1 VEDELVQIRFPWSR
15 SDRRLARLVARPLQS
30 FLQAEASSGVLL
42 VIAAVAALVW
52 ANSPW
57 SASYDTFWGTELT
70 LRLGP
75 WSVSEDLRHWVNDG
89 LMALFFY
96 VVGLEIKRELL
107 TGELRDRRAAALP
120 VLAAVGGMVVP
131 AAIFLLVNT
140 DPATERG
147 WGIPMATDI
156 AFAVGV
162 VAVLGR
168 RVPSSLRLFLLSL
181 AIVDDIGAIVVI
193 AVVYSGDISTT
204 ALAVAAGLVVA
215 ILALRRLEVRFVP
228 VYVALGLGVWLATY
242 LSGVHATI
250 AGVVLGF
257 LTPAR
262 PFQRPAAVSR
272 EAERVADQTQDDPDP
287 PDADAHLWLHLA
299 GLSREVV
306 SPLARAEATLHPW
319 TGNLVV
325 PVFALA
331 NAGVVISADSVAAAV
346 GSGLSWAV
354 FLGLVVGKPLG
365 VAGAA
370 WLGTRTRLA
379 RLPDGVAWRHLV
391 GAAVVAGIGFTVS
404 LFVAGLAFDDPELQ
418 DQATL
423 AVLAASVV
431 AGVSGALALFRAGRS
446 REQAGPVDR

>member
-1 VEDELVQIRFPWSR
+1 
-15 SDRRLARLVARPLQS
+15 
-30 FLQAEASSGVLL
+30 
-42 VIAAVAALVW
+42 
-52 ANSPW
+52 
-57 SASYDTFWGTELT
+57 
-70 LRLGP
+70 
-75 WSVSEDLRHWVNDG
+75 
-89 LMALFFY
+89 
-96 VVGLEIKRELL
+96 
-107 TGELRDRRAAALP
+107 
-120 VLAAVGGMVVP
+120 MVVP

-162 VAVLGR
+162 IAVLGR
-168 RVPSSLRLFLLSL
+168 MVPAGLRLFLLSL

-193 AVVYSGDISTT
+193 AVVYTADISTT
-204 ALAVAAGLVVA
+204 ALAVAGGLVIA
-215 ILALRRLEVRFVP
+215 MLALRRLDVRFVP
-228 VYVALGLGVWLATY
+228 LYVVLAVGFWLATY

-262 PFQRPAAVSR
+262 PFQRAAAVSR
-272 EAERVADQTQDDPDP
+272 EAERVADETQDDPDP
-287 PDADAHLWLHLA
+287 PDADAPQWLRLA
-299 GLSREVV
+299 ELSRGAV
-306 SPLARAEATLHPW
+306 SPLARAESALHPW
-319 TGNLVV
+319 TSNVVV

-331 NAGVVISADSVAAAV
+331 NAGVAISTGSVSAAA
-346 GSGLSWAV
+346 SSSLAWAV

-379 RLPDGVAWRHLV
+379 SLPSGVAWRHLL

-404 LFVAGLAFDDPELQ
+404 LFVAGLAFDDPGRQEV
-418 DQATL
+418 ATL

-431 AGVSGALALFRAGRS
+431 AGVAGALVLARAGRS
-446 REQAGPVDR
+446 TS